1 MKGLYPFELFKFYD
15 FFQELSQFSM
25 TLHLAFLFKNFR
37 NFLIFGDFF
46 HLTQFNRHKLWYI
59 HQQVCHSY
67 ILLGGFH
74 AMLGDRNNNGEMNKC
89 WWTNKVS

>member
-25 TLHLAFLFKNFR
+25 TLGLAFLFKNFR

-46 HLTQFNRHKLWYI
+46 HLTQFNRHTLWYPTT
-59 HQQVCHSY
+59 
-67 ILLGGFH
+67 
-74 AMLGDRNNNGEMNKC
+74 R
-89 WWTNKVS
+89 VSFTLYTFRWFSCNVGTHK